1 MSTCIRL
8 RSRMVKGG
16 QRTDELKARQFGL
29 HHQWLCSRRLQHRR
43 GCLFPA
49 STSLDFVFDAAFST
63 IQRPCISH
71 EHLRQVLS
79 TISFV
84 PECSSASQSP
94 NPHLLPKSFASSHR
108 GSPSHPGRP
117 FALPLIK
124 VEIAAAALAIL
135 LSRRTRICSRHLR
148 SPRAPSLL
156 AHHASPHPPGALP
169 NRQLSSARLAP

>member
-16 QRTDELKARQFGL
+16 ERTDELKARQVGL

-43 GCLFPA
+43 GCLFTA
-49 STSLDFVFDAAFST
+49 STSLDFVFDPASLT
-63 IQRPCISH
+63 IQRPCVSH
-71 EHLRQVLS
+71 ENPRQVLS
-79 TISFV
+79 TISSV
-84 PECSSASQSP
+84 PECSSASRSP
-94 NPHLLPKSFASSHR
+94 NPHLLPNLFASSHH

-117 FALPLIK
+117 FALPSIK
-124 VEIAAAALAIL
+124 IETAAAALAIL
-135 LSRRTRICSRHLR
+135 LSRHPFICSRHLR

-156 AHHASPHPPGALP
+156 AHHASPHSSAALP